1 MENCKYYKYQKYISR
16 DNGQTWNPMSEYQ
29 KGGLYEICSEDCGY
43 VPSYRWISDGYE
55 CDETFPDLYQI
66 LKKQYSYDGVNWNDV
81 VPLET
86 KKVLYE
92 MDSLNCGFEKP
103 DMYGLKYYIKR
114 KITADRYGNPIDGE
128 TTIFSASCCVEDEY
142 HCTCNRF
149 SGTSEVNYGTSLNNR
164 KTIIIGDCVNEIR
177 GMAVGC
183 NEFNNI
189 ILPNSLKIIYDS
201 CFGYTQDLSVSC
213 ISKISKINM
222 PDSIQYIGAN
232 AFHFTD
238 LSDVRNFNIPN
249 NLRWVGVSAFT
260 TPMFSSIQKKIL
272 NKTHICF
279 PNIRVIEGQAFE
291 NTIPNTQKIDTIE
304 FGQYLWKIGYNAF
317 NRQNTDTVVDVN
329 KIIYRNIL
337 YPTYERNCN
346 SGGNSFYWEPIYD
359 DIHDGHSCSFDVP
372 TFSSGD
378 TYWQF
383 GSSNKYNVG
392 KIYVPKHSKYKFIA
406 HFMEYSTGYTENDY
420 IGRRSNKLGFDLPEV
435 VELDEEPYLPNLPQ
449 LGMIYSQYDEWY
461 PIYVNETQTTSVG
474 SYSHLKASMY
484 EMYKPLGI
492 PYGKRLVINEGV
504 DGIYF
509 NGMSETLYYGHD
521 SLEEVVIPSTVTTIG
536 WDSFSPCNKLR
547 TVKVYATTPPEGR
560 GMYYGDFFHQGLITT
575 IYVPDASL
583 DLYLNDRWWNQ
594 PTKWTIK
601 PLSELPNS

>member
-1 MENCKYYKYQKYISR
+1 MANYCKYYKYQKYASY

-43 VPSYRWISDGYE
+43 APSYRWVSDGYE
-55 CDETFPDLYQI
+55 CDENFPDLYQI
-66 LKKQYSYDGVNWNDV
+66 LKKQYSFDGVIWNDV

-114 KITADRYGNPIDGE
+114 KITSDRYGNPIDGE

-149 SGTSEVNYGTSLNNR
+149 SGTSEVNYNTDLEKNR
-164 KTIIIGDCVNEIR
+164 KTIIIGDCVNEIKN
-177 GMAVGC
+177 MAVSC
-183 NEFNNI
+183 NASNNI

-337 YPTYERNCN
+337 YPTYERYCN
-346 SGGNSFYWEPIYD
+346 SEGNTFYWEPIYD

-383 GSSNKYNVG
+383 GTANIYNVG

-461 PIYVNETQTTSVG
+461 PIYSDESGDDKNLHS
-474 SYSHLKASMY
+474 SMY
-484 EMYKPLGI
+484 ELYKPLGI
-492 PYGKRLVINEGV
+492 PYDKKLVINEGIE
-504 DGIYF
+504 GIYL
-509 NGMSETLYYGHD
+509 NGMSETHYYGHQK
-521 SLEEVVIPSTVTTIG
+521 LEELEIPSTVKYIG
-536 WDSFSPCNKLR
+536 WDSFTPCTRLK

-560 GMYYGDFFHQGLITT
+560 GMYYGDLFPTGLQRGLT

-594 PTKWTIK
+594 PAKWTIK

>member
-1 MENCKYYKYQKYISR
+1 MANYCKYYKYQKYISR

-29 KGGLYEICSEDCGY
+29 KGGLYETCSDDCGY
-43 VPSYRWISDGYE
+43 APSYRWISDGYE
-55 CDETFPDLYQI
+55 CDEKFPDLYQI

-92 MDSLNCGFEKP
+92 MDSIHCGFEKP

-114 KITADRYGNPIDGE
+114 KITSDRYGKPIDGE
-128 TTIFSASCCVEDEY
+128 TTIFSASCCVEDASGS
-142 HCTCNRF
+142 TCNCF
-149 SGTSEVNYGTSLNNR
+149 SGTSEVDYNTDLLNNR
-164 KTIIIGDCVNEIR
+164 KTIIIGDCVDKIS
-177 GMAVGC
+177 GMNVGC
-183 NEFNNI
+183 NAFNNI
-189 ILPNSLKIIYDS
+189 ILPNSLKKISDK
-201 CFGYTQDLSVSC
+201 CFGYTEDLSVTC

-232 AFHFTD
+232 AFHFAD

-249 NLRWVGVSAFT
+249 NLRWVGESAFT

-279 PNIRVIEGQAFE
+279 PNIRVIGGQAFE

-304 FGQYLWKIGYNAF
+304 FGQYLCKIGYNAF

-337 YPTYERNCN
+337 YPTYERNN
-346 SGGNSFYWEPIYD
+346 YLEPIYD
-359 DIHDGHSCSFDVP
+359 DINDVP
-372 TFSSGD
+372 TYSTGGD
-378 TYWQF
+378 TYHQF
-383 GSSNKYNVG
+383 GTGNIYNVG

-406 HFMEYSTGYTENDY
+406 HFMEYNTNYTENDY
-420 IGRRSNKLGFDLPEV
+420 IGRRSGKLGFDLPEV

-449 LGMIYSQYDEWY
+449 VGMIYCQYDEWY
-461 PIYVNETQTTSVG
+461 PVYINSSSSEG
-474 SYSHLKASMY
+474 NFIHGRDFD
-484 EMYKPLGI
+484 MYKPLGI
-492 PYGKRLVINEGV
+492 PYAKKLVINEGV
-504 DGIYF
+504 EYIDF
-509 NGMSETLYYGHD
+509 NGMSETHYYGHD
-521 SLEEVVIPSTVTTIG
+521 SLEEVVIPSTVIGIG
-536 WDSFSPCNKLR
+536 WDSFSPCDKLR
-547 TVKVYATTPPEGR
+547 TVKVYATTPPSGR
-560 GMYYGDFFHQGLITT
+560 GKYYGDFFHQGLITT
-575 IYVPDASL
+575 IYVPDTSL
-583 DLYLNDRWWNQ
+583 DLYLNDKWWNQ